1 MIGFISIS
9 LSLSQTASAQQG
21 GSSEERGRPQEEDA
35 AAPPEEE
42 ENAAAPPEEEEEE
55 AAPPEEEEDAAA
67 SEELSNPSQAPT
79 QQTPQCPSGTTF
91 DRGFCV
97 SEPDLVCPEGY
108 ALEANGV
115 CRSTATTTDR
125 CVQRDM
131 H

>member
-21 GSSEERGRPQEEDA
+21 GSSEERGRPQEED
-35 AAPPEEE
+35 
-42 ENAAAPPEEEEEE
+42 AAAPPEEEEEE